1 MVKKR
6 GENVIIGE
14 NVTIGSDV
22 EIGNNVIIKSDVQI
36 GSGARIEDNVILG
49 YKTLSKLRAD
59 YQDRSLTTI
68 IGEGSLIRSGAI
80 IYAGCK
86 IGKNSSV
93 NHNAVL
99 REFTEL
105 GDRSSLGNLI
115 MCEGYT
121 RIGDRVVIHSQCHL
135 TAKMI
140 VENCVFMGPNVTTG
154 NDRKI
159 VYLRCENPAEVEDLE
174 KGPVI
179 RYGARIGAA
188 ATLLPFVEI
197 GRETLVGSGAVVV
210 KDTPPFSIVVGV
222 PARVVGTVPDEERL
236 SEVSS

>member
-1 MVKKR
+1 MFKKR
-6 GENVIIGE
+6 GENVIIEENISVGE
-14 NVTIGSDV
+14 DV
-22 EIGNNVIIKSDVQI
+22 EIGNNVIIKSGVQI

-59 YQDRSLTTI
+59 YQKIEPLTV
-68 IGEGSLIRSGAI
+68 IGEGSLIRSGTI

-86 IGKNSSV
+86 IGKNSFV

-105 GDRSSLGNLI
+105 GDQSSIGSLV

-121 RIGDRVVIHSQCHL
+121 RIGNKSIIHSQSHL

-140 VENCVFMGPNVTTG
+140 IEDYVFMGPNVTTA

-159 VYLRCENPAEVEDLE
+159 IYLRYSDPAEIENLE
-174 KGPVI
+174 RGPLI
-179 RYGARIGAA
+179 RRGARIGAA
-188 ATLLPFVEI
+188 VMILPFVEI
-197 GRETLVGSGAVVV
+197 GRETMVASGALVT
-210 KDTPPFSIVVGV
+210 KDTPPFSIVMGI
-222 PARVVGTVPDEERL
+222 PAKVVGTVPEEERL
-236 SEVSS
+236 PEVI